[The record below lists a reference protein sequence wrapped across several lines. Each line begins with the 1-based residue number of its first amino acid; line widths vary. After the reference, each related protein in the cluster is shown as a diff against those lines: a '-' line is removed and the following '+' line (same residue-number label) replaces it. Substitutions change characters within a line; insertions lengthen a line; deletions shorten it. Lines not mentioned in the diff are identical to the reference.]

1 MKKVI
6 FLGFFVVL
14 LFTQCKSALAQSTN
28 YSEEV
33 NDRIKKVENRLMC
46 WVQTQDT
53 LMWTLKERMAFYN
66 VQGLSI
72 AVINNYEIEWAKGY
86 GWADTS
92 EHRPVTTQTLFQAA
106 SISKSLNGIGVLK
119 LVQDNKLDL
128 NADINEYLKSWK
140 FPYDSNFKSKKIT
153 VANLLSH
160 TAGLT
165 IHGFPGYKKDDSLP
179 SIIDILN
186 GREPSNTKA
195 VCSQLEPG
203 FRFQYSGG
211 GILISQLIIMDIT
224 NQPYDEY
231 MFQNVLKPLGMNS
244 SFYTQPPTDDKN
256 QLLATAYH
264 TNGRIVNGRYHIY
277 PEQAA
282 AGLWTNPTD
291 LSNYII
297 ETQLSYQN
305 KSSKVLNSEMTKLR
319 LTPYLDSSSA
329 LGVFIENRGTE
340 KYFQHSGGNEGFC
353 CKYYGSI
360 DDGKGVVI
368 MSNSDNRAILEEIAN
383 SVAFVYKWKD
393 FYNPVIKQVIEL
405 PDTILSLY
413 VGKYMLDKEPVIIS
427 MESSKLFLKYM
438 NVTYKIFFTSSEDF
452 FIPELEGN
460 NKFLKDIH
468 GKICGYSIN
477 DKTVLNKEK

>member
-1 MKKVI
+1 MTKILLCLFV
-6 FLGFFVVL
+6 FLFFAQV
-14 LFTQCKSALAQSTN
+14 KNALSQSTN
-28 YSEEV
+28 YSAEV
-33 NDRIKKVENRLMC
+33 YDRIQKVESGLMS

-53 LMWTLKERMAFYN
+53 LKWALKERMAFYN

-72 AVINNYEIEWAKGY
+72 AVINSHKIEWAKGY

-92 EHRPVTTQTLFQAA
+92 EHHPVTAQTLFQAA
-106 SISKSLNGIGVLK
+106 SVSKSLNGIGVLK

-128 NADINEYLKSWK
+128 NTDINEYLKSWK
-140 FPYDSNFKSKKIT
+140 FPYDSISKNKKIT
-153 VANLLSH
+153 IANLLSH

-165 IHGFPGYKKDDSLP
+165 IHGFPGYNKDDSLP
-179 SIIDILN
+179 SIIDILS
-186 GREPSNTKA
+186 GRKPSNTKA
-195 VCSQLEPG
+195 VCSQFEPG
-203 FRFQYSGG
+203 FKFQYSGG
-211 GILISQLIIMDIT
+211 GTLISQLIIMDIT

-231 MFQNVLKPLGMNS
+231 MRQNVLKPLGMVS
-244 SFYTQPPTDDKN
+244 SFFTQPPTDDKK

-264 TNGRIVNGRYHIY
+264 TNGRIVNGKYHIY

-305 KSSKVLNSEMTKLR
+305 KSSKVLTCEMTKLR
-319 LTPYLDSSSA
+319 LTPYLDGSSA
-329 LGVFIENRGTE
+329 LGVFIENKGTE

-393 FYNPVIKQVIEL
+393 FYNPVIKRVIEL
-405 PDTILSLY
+405 PETLLSFY
-413 VGKYMLDKEPVIIS
+413 VGIYMLDKEPVIIS

-438 NVTYKIFFTSSEDF
+438 NKKYKIFFTSNDDF

-468 GKICGYSIN
+468 GKIYGFSIN
-477 DKTVLNKEK
+477 NKTVLNKDK